1 MTDNLYKCS
10 FKSPGPLPYVC
21 SIPLIRQIIQ
31 KCKGGKSEE
40 RRKPLLQL
48 LDELHQAERKDPPQE
63 QPFPLNVADVTMYHF
78 WQQVERDDDTQ
89 YALAVTEFLRQPPVQ
104 AILNK
109 LNDAEERE
117 MLLIANPAATSTVH
131 VGYVY
136 AAWTP
141 LFADMIKIGATM
153 RQPYI
158 RVAELAGSGVPEPFQ
173 LIASIPSSDPFKL
186 EREIHEHFHSVR
198 KYGRKKELFELSRIA
213 VVNHFHSIS
222 EMTEQHARLQE
233 NDTRKRKRNETN
245 FESLRDCAKLLRME
259 VEFMTKLGESML
271 ELGLKDNVFS
281 MSVTQAREFV
291 KFNNDAL
298 DIQVRK
304 MEFDIRMRS
313 EELEHNR
320 TMRSEELEHILAVA
334 RAKAEAIKIESRIE

>member
-1 MTDNLYKCS
+1 
-10 FKSPGPLPYVC
+10 
-21 SIPLIRQIIQ
+21 
-31 KCKGGKSEE
+31 
-40 RRKPLLQL
+40 
-48 LDELHQAERKDPPQE
+48 
-63 QPFPLNVADVTMYHF
+63 
-78 WQQVERDDDTQ
+78 
-89 YALAVTEFLRQPPVQ
+89 
-104 AILNK
+104 
-109 LNDAEERE
+109 
-117 MLLIANPAATSTVH
+117 
-131 VGYVY
+131 
-136 AAWTP
+136 
-141 LFADMIKIGATM
+141 M

-233 NDTRKRKRNETN
+233 NDMRKRKRNETN
-245 FESLRDCAKLLRME
+245 FQSLRDCAKLLRME

-320 TMRSEELEHILAVA
+320 TVRSEELEHILAVA
-334 RAKAEAIKIESRIE
+334 RAKAEAIKIESRIK